1 MHLDEFGGQ
10 PIVQVSVGPGGY
22 HTIALSANGDVSTY

>member
-22 HTIALSANGDVSTY
+22 HTIALSANGDVRTY